1 MNVSRML
8 YTSDI
13 SRLWFMHG
21 FMVKLLNN
29 HISGMDGFD
38 VFETIA
44 EMN

>member
-1 MNVSRML
+1 MNVYRTL

-21 FMVKLLNN
+21 FTVKLWNN
-29 HISGMDGFD
+29 HISGKDGSD